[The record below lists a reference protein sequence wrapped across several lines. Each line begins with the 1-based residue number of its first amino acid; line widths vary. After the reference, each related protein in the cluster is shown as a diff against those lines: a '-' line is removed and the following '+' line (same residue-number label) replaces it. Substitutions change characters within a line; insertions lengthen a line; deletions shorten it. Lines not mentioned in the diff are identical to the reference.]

1 MPLAGETLRAI
12 KEHRNVY
19 SNAFAEGFIFHR
31 ATVTV
36 AVMRENK
43 NHVFLLANVAEPIL
57 IFRNNVRA
65 PNYPAVFRESI
76 KALKTFF
83 ADMNH
88 FSSPPVYPRINIAFH
103 DFNSENF
110 SDFSVD
116 TFRKKGT
123 N

>member
-1 MPLAGETLRAI
+1 M
-12 KEHRNVY
+12 Y

-43 NHVFLLANVAEPIL
+43 NRVLLLANVAEVVFVVRSNI
-57 IFRNNVRA
+57 RA

-76 KALKTFF
+76 KALKTFL

-88 FSSPPVYPRINIAFH
+88 FRCLPFTR
-103 DFNSENF
+103 E
-110 SDFSVD
+110 
-116 TFRKKGT
+116 
-123 N
+123 